1 MDATDAP
8 NKAAVSAD
16 WQGRAP
22 YWDRW
27 ADRIAELADRFNAPL
42 LDAAALAPGHRVLDL
57 ASGAGEP
64 ALSAARR
71 VAPDGRVTAT
81 DLVPAMLA
89 GAERRAKSQ
98 GLDNII
104 FNQADM
110 EALPFPDRCF
120 DRVTCRFGLMFVPDP
135 VRALRE
141 ARRVLVPGGKVALM
155 VWGPMADTT
164 IMVVVRDAGDAV
176 LGPPDDNQA
185 HLPFRMGQEGALS
198 RPLVDAGFAAIEERA
213 LRFAPEIDASVPFW
227 RPMLDMTLGHRL
239 DGVPDE
245 TRAALDAAV
254 RARLEPHREGAI
266 YRLNVHV
273 RLATAVA

>member
-1 MDATDAP
+1 MNAVDAP
-8 NKAAVSAD
+8 DKAAVSAD

-22 YWDRW
+22 YWDKW
-27 ADRIAELADRFNAPL
+27 ADRIADLADRFNAPL
-42 LDAAALAPGHRVLDL
+42 LDAAELAPGHRVLDL

-71 VAPDGRVTAT
+71 VAPNGRVTAT

-89 GAERRAKSQ
+89 GAERRAKAR

-104 FNQADM
+104 FKQANM

-120 DRVTCRFGLMFVPDP
+120 DRVTCRFGLMFVPNP
-135 VRALRE
+135 VRALSE
-141 ARRVLVPGGKVALM
+141 ARRVLVPGGRVALM

-164 IMVVVRDAGDAV
+164 IMAVVRDAGDAV
-176 LGPPDDNQA
+176 LGPQGDNQA
-185 HLPFRMGQEGALS
+185 HLPFRMGEEGALS
-198 RPLVDAGFAAIEERA
+198 RPLAEAEFAAIEERA

-227 RPMLDMTLGHRL
+227 RPMLDMSLGHRL
-239 DGVPDE
+239 DGASDE
-245 TRAALDAAV
+245 TRATLDAAV
-254 RARLEPHREGAI
+254 RARLEPHRVGAV
-266 YRLNVHV
+266 YRLQVHV